1 MPTLAQL
8 RELQAIAQEGLTYS
22 RDPFDL
28 TRFARLRD
36 LTAELLAEQTGQTP
50 ATVTGLLRAEEGYL
64 IRIPFVSLTI
74 RDFTGLP
81 APRPEPA

>member
-36 LTAELLAEQTGQTP
+36 LTAELLAEQTGQSP
-50 ATVTGLLRAEEGYL
+50 ATVTGLLRAEEG
-64 IRIPFVSLTI
+64 
-74 RDFTGLP
+74 
-81 APRPEPA
+81 